1 MDFSK
6 GLIHSIS
13 EFEKLSQPGELGDYR
28 HAFLDWA
35 AGSGPL
41 QLSVFENKSKIY
53 GETFYRYSVEG
64 LTQEGNKSTGFG
76 CNKDQCTAAVIAVME
91 ALERFV
97 TQQFFLKNS
106 IEPTMRVNVSEGQF
120 KFVET
125 QGSDIDLALPTKG
138 FQTSNGWALHFDA
151 ATAAHNATRE
161 ALERHLLLSTYIAH
175 GWDGFRFK
183 SPIRYEDKIFRS
195 AESCITAGGFSAG
208 LVQTT
213 GTTALGSTFGYLC
226 DQTDKLIGSARWQG
240 AFYESFAQ
248 WVDLTSA
255 TKPQELTPI
264 QSDQWHYLET
274 PLPNLN
280 DGVITT
286 YQQLESITGNII
298 IIDLQKVL
306 LTAFPLFAAFVYG
319 GDFLPLAVKSKLNSD
334 ELQHY
339 ESQLQRLGINK
350 PLPEVHPIL

>member
-6 GLIHSIS
+6 GLIHSAS
-13 EFEKLSQPGELGDYR
+13 EFEKLSQLGELCDYR

-35 AGSGPL
+35 ASSGPL
-41 QLSVFENKSKIY
+41 KLSVFENKSKIY

-64 LTQEGNKSTGFG
+64 VTQEGNKATGFG
-76 CNKDQCTAAVIAVME
+76 CNNDQSTAAVIAVME

-97 TQQFFLKNS
+97 TQQFFKNNS
-106 IEPTMRVNVSEGQF
+106 LRPTMVVKVSEGQC
-120 KFVET
+120 KFDENH
-125 QGSDIDLALPTKG
+125 GSGVDLALPTKG

-183 SPIRYEDKIFRS
+183 SPIKYEDKIFRS

-213 GTTALGSTFGYLC
+213 GTAALGSTFGYLC
-226 DQTDKLIGSARWQG
+226 DQTDNLIGSARWQG
-240 AFYESFAQ
+240 AFNESFAQ

-255 TKPQELTPI
+255 VKPQVLTHI
-264 QSDQWHYLET
+264 QSAQWHYLET
-274 PLPNLN
+274 PLTNLSA
-280 DGVITT
+280 GTIST
-286 YQQLESITGNII
+286 YQQLESITGNIV

-306 LTAFPLFAAFVYG
+306 LTAFPLFAVFVYG

-334 ELQHY
+334 ELQHF